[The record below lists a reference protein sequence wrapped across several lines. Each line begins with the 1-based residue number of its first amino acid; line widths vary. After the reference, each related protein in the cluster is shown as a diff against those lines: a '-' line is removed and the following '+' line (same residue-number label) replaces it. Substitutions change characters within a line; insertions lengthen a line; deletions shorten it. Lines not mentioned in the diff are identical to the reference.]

1 MAAPIA
7 INQNDIT
14 MKSAMKTAIK
24 NAMKTAIVQN
34 KSAINQKKYLT
45 YRKKWYKVQAK
56 YENCNES
63 TMKAFLGPPQEW
75 KTEKKRKIA

>member
-14 MKSAMKTAIK
+14 MKT
-24 NAMKTAIVQN
+24 AMKTAIVQN

-56 YENCNES
+56 YENCNEKYNES
-63 TMKAFLGPPQEW
+63 VFGAVTRMETK
-75 KTEKKRKIA
+75 KEKKKKKFT